1 MTILTATYARARL
14 KRAVQVLLGVGAG
27 TALLLD
33 AGIARG
39 DAVLDWNEIALA
51 TTAAAPFDPPR
62 ESRSLAMVHAAVFD
76 AVGAIAGGFHSYAC
90 ELTVAPSA
98 SPEAAAIAA
107 AHQVLL
113 RLYPDQRAALD
124 TAYARSLSVLPPGR
138 ATADGV
144 SAGGAVAAR
153 LLALRADDGAAGA
166 ERGDPGGDPPGR
178 PGIWSPTPP
187 SFAPALDPGW
197 GKMRPFVLR
206 DGSQFRPEP
215 PPSFDDPRYGRDFA
229 EVKAIGA
236 ATSPIRTQAQ
246 TDLARFWIATAPQN
260 WNPLARQLSRARH
273 LTLSEN
279 ARAFALLNLACAD
292 AFIAAWDAKFAF
304 GQWRPVSAI
313 RRADEDG
320 NPETAPDPSW
330 TPLLITPP
338 FPDYIA
344 GHTAYAG
351 AAAAVL
357 EHLFGRRPGGAL
369 TMTSPSAPGVVET
382 YTTFEEIAE
391 RVVDARVWGGVHWR
405 TSSERGKE
413 VGRRVGQYV
422 IDHCCARVRRANR

>member
-1 MTILTATYARARL
+1 MTFAAPFVGARL
-14 KRAVQVLLGVGAG
+14 KRAVHVLLGVGAG
-27 TALLLD
+27 ASLVLG
-33 AGIARG
+33 AGVARG
-39 DAVLDWNEIALA
+39 DAVLDWNEISLK

-62 ESRSLAMVHAAVFD
+62 ESRSLALVHAAVFD
-76 AVGAIAGGFHSYAC
+76 AVRAIVGGFHSYAC
-90 ELTVAPSA
+90 ELIVAPSA

-107 AHQVLL
+107 AHQVLV
-113 RLYPDQRAALD
+113 RLYPAQQAALD
-124 TAYARSLSVLPPGR
+124 TAYARSLSVIPPGQ

-144 SAGGAVAAR
+144 SVGDAVAAC
-153 LLALRADDGAAGA
+153 LLRLRADDGAARA
-166 ERGDPGGDPPGR
+166 DSSDPGGDHLGK

-187 SFAPALDPGW
+187 RFAPALDPGW
-197 GKMRPFVLR
+197 GKVRPFVLR

-229 EVKAIGA
+229 EIQAIGS
-236 ATSPIRTQAQ
+236 ATSAIRTQAQ
-246 TDLARFWIATAPQN
+246 TALARFWIATAPQN

-292 AFIAAWDAKFAF
+292 AFIAAWDAKFTF

-330 TPLLITPP
+330 TPLLMTPP

-357 EHLFGRRPGGAL
+357 EHLFGRRPGIAL
-369 TMTSPSAPGVVET
+369 TITSPSAPGVVEI
-382 YTTFEEIAE
+382 YATFEEIAE
-391 RVVDARVWGGVHWR
+391 SVVDARVWGGVHWR

-422 IDHCCARVRRANR
+422 IDHCCTPVRRANR